1 MPLMLKAVVPTLV
14 RVTVF
19 GGLSVPIVPIAT
31 TPKLKLVGE
40 SFAVVPI
47 PLSVTFCGLP
57 AALSLMLSAAVRI
70 PDAVGLNV
78 TLMLQLEPTA
88 SELPHVWDCEKSTA
102 LVPVIDMLVMVNE
115 VVHTALIDTYF
126 SAIDIS

>member
-1 MPLMLKAVVPTLV
+1 MPVMLKLVVPTLV

-19 GGLSVPIVPIAT
+19 AGLVVPMAT
-31 TPKLKLVGE
+31 VPKLKLVGE

-57 AALSLMLSAAVRI
+57 AALSLMLSAAVGI

-78 TLMLQLEPTA
+78 TLMLQLDPTT
-88 SELPHVWDCEKSTA
+88 SELPHVW
-102 LVPVIDMLVMVNE
+102 V
-115 VVHTALIDTYF
+115 
-126 SAIDIS
+126 

>member
-1 MPLMLKAVVPTLV
+1 MPVMLKAVVPTLV

-57 AALSLMLSAAVRI
+57 APLARMLSAAVRI
-70 PDAVGLNV
+70 PDAVGVNV
-78 TLMLQLEPTA
+78 TLIEQLAPAAYELLQ
-88 SELPHVWDCEKSTA
+88 VQ
-102 LVPVIDMLVMVNE
+102 
-115 VVHTALIDTYF
+115 VVAMF
-126 SAIDIS
+126 P